1 MYAIDIEEAVTIKD
15 IEEDA
20 FMVQVSNLQIV
31 MNENKREVQKCNPIL
46 YLHSVFVCGLVCQ
59 QSHPL

>member
-20 FMVQVSNLQIV
+20 FMVQVSNLQVV
-31 MNENKREVQKCNPIL
+31 MNENKREVQKCN
-46 YLHSVFVCGLVCQ
+46 S
-59 QSHPL
+59 